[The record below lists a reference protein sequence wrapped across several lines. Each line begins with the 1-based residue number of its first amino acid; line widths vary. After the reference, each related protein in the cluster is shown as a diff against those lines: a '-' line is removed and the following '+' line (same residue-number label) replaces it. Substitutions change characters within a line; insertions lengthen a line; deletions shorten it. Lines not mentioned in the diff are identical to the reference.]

1 MWWNSGPHLRRR
13 MLVESGMGDSY
24 RMSQSFFSR
33 CSAVDEFKDVLVSKF
48 GTLSRAWRVLDID
61 GSGKMDMREF
71 CQALN
76 RMGYVGN
83 IRTLWHL
90 LDSTNAGSISLEE
103 LDPRAAAALEKF
115 RVVSLQ
121 HHDSIEHMWK
131 NIFDIERTN
140 AVNLKLFIQGCH
152 ALGYEDEMEAE
163 ELFHQLLLKSAGQ
176 HLALEDL
183 QFLQNWEETKRR
195 KLERRRLGLRW
206 VNRDPFLTS
215 QVLDPSRSSNT
226 TEYSEQVSMDMEKE
240 VRHFREYLSKTFG
253 SLPQAFE
260 EMDANKTLGVESSH
274 WILDSL
280 HLSSHSLGFY
290 DTPALVC
297 NFWSCGHE
305 VEFQSVVANL
315 LRYCRHGEA
324 RRLFRALI
332 GEGELGRLTWQ
343 ELGISKVEWTAYRM
357 QKSMEARRQK
367 TEAILNARAPLGASP
382 RMKHAESHHVERIRE
397 KKSAGKFVFNS
408 PLPPG
413 WGPPPDFVPLE
424 PPASRVAQI
433 SLNTASGENL

>member
-1 MWWNSGPHLRRR
+1 

-24 RMSQSFFSR
+24 RTSQSFFSR

-140 AVNLKLFIQGCH
+140 AVNLKLFIQGCQ

-260 EMDANKTLGVESSH
+260 EMDANKSGEL
-274 WILDSL
+274 SL
-280 HLSSHSLGFY
+280 
-290 DTPALVC
+290 
-297 NFWSCGHE
+297 

-332 GEGELGRLTWQ
+332 GEGGLGRLTWQ

-357 QKSMEARRQK
+357 QKSMEARRQQ

-382 RMKHAESHHVERIRE
+382 RMKHAESHHIERIRE
-397 KKSAGKFVFNS
+397 KVGRKVCLQLAA
-408 PLPPG
+408 
-413 WGPPPDFVPLE
+413 
-424 PPASRVAQI
+424 ASWLGTSSRLRAVGTSGEQVAEKEHAEGTKAARVAQI
-433 SLNTASGENL
+433 SLKTASGPSDRNL

>member
-1 MWWNSGPHLRRR
+1 
-13 MLVESGMGDSY
+13 MGDSY
-24 RMSQSFFSR
+24 RTSQSFFSR

-71 CQALN
+71 CQDRMSALN

-140 AVNLKLFIQGCH
+140 AVNLKLFIQGCQ

-163 ELFHQLLLKSAGQ
+163 ELFHQLLPKSAGQ

-206 VNRDPFLTS
+206 V
-215 QVLDPSRSSNT
+215 
-226 TEYSEQVSMDMEKE
+226 
-240 VRHFREYLSKTFG
+240 
-253 SLPQAFE
+253 
-260 EMDANKTLGVESSH
+260 
-274 WILDSL
+274 
-280 HLSSHSLGFY
+280 
-290 DTPALVC
+290 
-297 NFWSCGHE
+297 
-305 VEFQSVVANL
+305 EFQSVVANL

-332 GEGELGRLTWQ
+332 GEGGLGRLTWQ

-357 QKSMEARRQK
+357 QKSMEARRQQ

-382 RMKHAESHHVERIRE
+382 RMKHAESHHIERIRE

-424 PPASRVAQI
+424 PPASRLRRRSMPKVPKPPGFSGRLPPTKGSKGVGLASTV
-433 SLNTASGENL
+433 SLGALHGPRRDLQAAVEARLSAAPFGVVMGEVPRESTLRSSFTLRDTQWPPAEGRTRIG

>member
-1 MWWNSGPHLRRR
+1 

-24 RMSQSFFSR
+24 RTSQSFFSR

-140 AVNLKLFIQGCH
+140 AVNLKLFIQGCQ

-260 EMDANKTLGVESSH
+260 EMDANKSGEL
-274 WILDSL
+274 SL
-280 HLSSHSLGFY
+280 
-290 DTPALVC
+290 
-297 NFWSCGHE
+297 

-332 GEGELGRLTWQ
+332 GEGGLGRLTWQ

-357 QKSMEARRQK
+357 QKSMEARRQQ

-382 RMKHAESHHVERIRE
+382 RMKHAESHHIERIRE

-424 PPASRVAQI
+424 PPASRLRRRSMPKVPKPPG
-433 SLNTASGENL
+433 SPKSR